1 MAHSNVSAS
10 ALIPANP
17 ETVYALIADYKN
29 GHPRIIP
36 RPYFLS
42 LNVEKGGYGEGTII
56 DFRTKVMGQIQSFH
70 SVITEPTPGRIL
82 VETDQNTG
90 AATTFSVE
98 PRMDG
103 KQSFVTITTALPV
116 PDGIVGKIQGWLI
129 ARLLRPIYVKEL
141 QQLAVVAAEESFAV
155 GT

>member
-1 MAHSNVSAS
+1 MAHYNVSAS
-10 ALIPANP
+10 ALIPANL

-29 GHPRIIP
+29 GHTRIIP
-36 RPYFLS
+36 KPYFLS

-56 DFRTKVMGQIQSFH
+56 DFQMKLMGQIQSFH

-90 AATTFSVE
+90 AATTFSLE
-98 PRMDG
+98 PRKDG

-116 PDGIVGKIQGWLI
+116 ADGITGQIRGWFI
-129 ARLLRPIYVKEL
+129 ARLLRPVYVQEL
-141 QQLAVVAAEESFAV
+141 QQLAVVATEEASAV